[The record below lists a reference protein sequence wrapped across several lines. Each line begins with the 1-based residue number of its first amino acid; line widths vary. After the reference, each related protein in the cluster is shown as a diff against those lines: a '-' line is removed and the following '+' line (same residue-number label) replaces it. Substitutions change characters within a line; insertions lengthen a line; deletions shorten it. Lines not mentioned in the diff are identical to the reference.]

1 MKKIICMVNIFD
13 FRQIAARL
21 SFGVALLTLAHANAY
36 CASNLPPN
44 AELRYQIKAVQHG
57 IPLSGEAIVKWSSKD
72 ESGALRYQI
81 HSETRVILLGKILE
95 ARSQGLLNEQGLAPE
110 KFSEKRL
117 NKPESSGILDRTSGQ
132 VQFSD
137 AANSVRLK
145 GNEQD
150 RTSVVW
156 QLSWLARQRNEQFAA
171 GQTHQIWVVGR
182 RDVDLWTLN
191 VVGMEVL
198 QSPMGAINAVHL
210 TKVQASASK
219 EQQIDIW
226 LAPRLEWYPAKISFT
241 DADGGHVEQTLSTIK
256 TLASTHE

>member
-1 MKKIICMVNIFD
+1 MKNIIAIFNTIK
-13 FRQIAARL
+13 FHQTAVRFALA
-21 SFGVALLTLAHANAY
+21 FTLLTLAQANAY

-44 AELRYQIKAVQHG
+44 AELRYHIKAVQHG
-57 IPLSGEAIVKWSSKD
+57 IPLSGEAIVKWSTKE
-72 ESGALRYQI
+72 ESGVLHYKI

-117 NKPESSGILDRTSGQ
+117 NKPESNGVVDRTSGQ

-137 AANSVRLK
+137 AANSVKLK

-150 RTSVVW
+150 RTSIVW
-156 QLSWLARQRNEQFAA
+156 QLCWLARQMNEQFAA
-171 GQTHQIWVVGR
+171 GLTHQIWVVGR
-182 RDVDLWTLN
+182 RDIDLWTLN

-210 TKVQASASK
+210 TKVQASANK

-226 LAPRLEWYPAKISFT
+226 LAPNLEWYPAKISFT
-241 DADGGHVEQTLSTIK
+241 DADGGHVEQTLSAIK
-256 TLASTHE
+256 TLASPHE

>member
-1 MKKIICMVNIFD
+1 MKNIIAIFSTIKSH
-13 FRQIAARL
+13 QAAVRL
-21 SFGVALLTLAHANAY
+21 ALGITLLALAQAKAY

-44 AELRYQIKAVQHG
+44 AELHYQIKAVQHG
-57 IPLSGEAIVKWSSKD
+57 IPLSGEAIVKWLTKD
-72 ESGALRYQI
+72 ESDAVHYQI

-95 ARSQGLLNEQGLAPE
+95 ARSQGALNDQGLAPE

-117 NKPESSGILDRTSGQ
+117 NKPESNGVLDRISGQ

-137 AANSVRLK
+137 AASSVKLK

-150 RTSVVW
+150 RTSIVW
-156 QLSWLARQRNEQFAA
+156 QLCWLARQRNEQFAA

-182 RDVDLWTLN
+182 RDIDLWTLN

-210 TKVQASASK
+210 TKVQASANK

-226 LAPRLEWYPAKISFT
+226 LAPNLEWYPAKISFT
-241 DADGGHVEQTLSTIK
+241 DADGGHVEQTLSAIK
-256 TLASTHE
+256 TLASPRE